1 VADVR
6 SRLAR
11 NAAARPA
18 VAYPCQVTTV
28 LVFSAAGAVVLAL
41 VVWAGTRM
49 VRTSTGGAGIADGL
63 GNFNEVFDPARA
75 RADQDL
81 KSKEHQGEVV
91 PLPEDEDRPI
101 AIDLISMR
109 ARIKRPT
116 VRPAPKG

>member
-1 VADVR
+1 
-6 SRLAR
+6 
-11 NAAARPA
+11 
-18 VAYPCQVTTV
+18 VTTV
-28 LVFSAAGAVVLAL
+28 LVFGAAGAVVLAL

-91 PLPEDEDRPI
+91 PLPEDEDRPV
-101 AIDLISMR
+101 AVDLISMR